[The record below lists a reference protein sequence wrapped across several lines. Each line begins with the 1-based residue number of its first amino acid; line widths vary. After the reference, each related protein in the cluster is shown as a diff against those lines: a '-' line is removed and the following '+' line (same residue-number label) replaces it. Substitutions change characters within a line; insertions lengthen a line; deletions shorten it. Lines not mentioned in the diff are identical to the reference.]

1 MVDGIS
7 AAMSRIAEIQALIAS
22 FHPTPTQ
29 PQRATVVT
37 STGSFTAAASRTS
50 TTNAPSGLSFASA
63 LSQSIAAGAGN
74 TGTSLIGT
82 SLIGSGST
90 GTSLTGSTGTVT
102 ATRTLRTA
110 AGAPVELAKYGNG
123 KIPAAALS
131 SIGQGSHTMWAPAA
145 QAYQQLRAA
154 AARDGVTIKAT
165 DSYRP
170 YEQQVDLAQRKGLYS
185 QGGLAAKPGTSEH
198 GWGLSLD
205 LDLNTKALTWMRA
218 HAKDYGFDENVPRES
233 WHWTFTA

>member
-1 MVDGIS
+1 VGTVDGIS
-7 AAMSRIAEIQALIAS
+7 GAMSRVAEIQAFIAS
-22 FHPTPTQ
+22 LQPAPT
-29 PQRATVVT
+29 QRATVVT
-37 STGSFTAAASRTS
+37 STANSTGTTTPTS
-50 TTNAPSGLSFASA
+50 TISDTSGQSFAAA
-63 LSQSIAAGAGN
+63 LSQSIATGAGS
-74 TGTSLIGT
+74 TSA
-82 SLIGSGST
+82 SLT
-90 GTSLTGSTGTVT
+90 GTSLTGSSLTGSAST
-102 ATRTLRTA
+102 ATTTKGLRTA
-110 AGAPVELAKYGNG
+110 AGVPLELAEYGNG
-123 KIPAAALS
+123 KIPTGALS

-145 QAYQQLRAA
+145 QAYQTLRAA

-218 HAKDYGFDENVPRES
+218 HAKDYGFNENVPRES